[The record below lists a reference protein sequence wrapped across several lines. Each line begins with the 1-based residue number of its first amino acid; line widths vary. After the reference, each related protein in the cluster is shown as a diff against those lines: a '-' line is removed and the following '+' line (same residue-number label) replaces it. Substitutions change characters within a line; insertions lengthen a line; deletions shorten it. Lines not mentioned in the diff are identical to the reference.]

1 MSSAVAASRR
11 MAKAVH
17 DREPGVLAELAAEAI
32 TRLDLAN
39 CPVCASALLV
49 VDYKVPRIACADGCT
64 ESNVRASVYQCT
76 LRLTGDALRGPREAL
91 LGLVTRAEQAEQARA
106 DDLSSQNSLSSR
118 PRPPSPPDADAFYG
132 LAGDIVAAIDPHT
145 EADRVAILVQTLVS
159 FGNAVGRGPHFEV
172 EASKH
177 YANLFATLVGET
189 SKGRKGTSWGRVAAL
204 LGAADPQWSDTRVL
218 SGLASGEGL
227 IWAVRDSVL
236 GKEGD
241 EGVVDKR
248 LMALEP
254 EFARILKVAS
264 RDGNTLSTTIREAF
278 DSGKLRTL
286 TKNSPAVATGAHIS
300 IVGHVTRDELLR
312 SLGETEAANGFANR
326 FLWCFVRRSKLLPE
340 GGGTLDA
347 SVLVNG
353 LSSALAFCRRLGE
366 RRLERDEEA
375 RAIWRNVYAE
385 PSRDRTGLAG
395 AILSRAEVQTMR
407 LALVYALLD
416 QSTSIG
422 VPHMRAALALW
433 EFCERSVAYI
443 FGSSTGDRVADEILG
458 LLRASPGGLTRTD
471 ISANFGRHMAAGR
484 LAVALEALKANGLI
498 SMTRETT
505 TGRPAE
511 RWSYC
516 ERSVESEK
524 RSDEGKAA

>member
-1 MSSAVAASRR
+1 MSAIAAVKRLAKASR
-11 MAKAVH
+11 
-17 DREPGVLAELAAEAI
+17 DRERSGLAAHALEQLHAVE
-32 TRLDLAN
+32 
-39 CPVCASALLV
+39 CPVCTTEALT
-49 VDYKVPRIACADGCT
+49 VDLDAPRFACAGGCT
-64 ESNVRASVYQCT
+64 ERAVRDGLYQRAQRLSGET
-76 LRLTGDALRGPREAL
+76 LRDCRDALCEVIAA
-91 LGLVTRAEQAEQARA
+91 AEQAEQARA
-106 DDLSSQNSLSSR
+106 ADLSSQSSLSSR
-118 PRPPSPPDADAFYG
+118 PVPPSPPDSDAFYG
-132 LAGDIVAAIDPHT
+132 LAGEIVAAIDPHT
-145 EADRVAILVQTLVS
+145 EADRVAILIQTLVS

-172 EASKH
+172 EASRH
-177 YANLFATLVGET
+177 YPNLFATLVGET

-204 LGAADPQWSDTRVL
+204 MGGADQQWSDTRVL

-227 IWAVRDSVL
+227 IWAVRDSIL
-236 GKEGD
+236 GKDGD

-254 EFARILKVAS
+254 EFARVLKVAS

-286 TKNSPAVATGAHIS
+286 TKNSPAIATGAHIS
-300 IVGHVTRDELLR
+300 IVGHVTKDELLR

-326 FLWCFVRRSKLLPE
+326 FLWCCVRRSKLLPE

-347 SVLVNG
+347 SALVNG
-353 LSSALAFCRRLGE
+353 LSSALAFSRRLGD

-375 RAIWRNVYAE
+375 RAIWRNVYPE
-385 PSRDRTGLAG
+385 LSRDRAGLAG

-458 LLRASPGGLTRTD
+458 LLRASPSGLTRTD

-484 LAVALEALKANGLI
+484 LAIALETLKANGQV
-498 SMTRETT
+498 SMTREIT

-516 ERSVESEK
+516 ERSEQSEK